1 MERND
6 LSERYFE
13 AFERMH
19 HNLSEILEM
28 LHDDNGDAIDDPDV
42 VSDVVITLRQYLNL
56 EMDLIRELA
65 KEYSDGQLR

>member
-1 MERND
+1 MERSD

-28 LHDDNGDAIDDPDV
+28 LHDDHGDAIDDPDV
-42 VSDVVITLRQYLNL
+42 VSDVVVTLRQYLNL

-65 KEYSDGQLR
+65 KEYSDGKLR

>member
-42 VSDVVITLRQYLNL
+42 VSDVVVTLRQYLNL

-65 KEYSDGQLR
+65 KEYSDG

>member
-42 VSDVVITLRQYLNL
+42 VGDVVVTLRQYLNL

-65 KEYSDGQLR
+65 KEYSDGQL

>member
-42 VSDVVITLRQYLNL
+42 VSDVVVTLRQYLNL

-65 KEYSDGQLR
+65 KEYSDGQL

>member
-1 MERND
+1 MERSD

-28 LHDDNGDAIDDPDV
+28 LHDDNGDAIDDPNV
-42 VSDVVITLRQYLNL
+42 VSDIVVTLRQYLNL
-56 EMDLIRELA
+56 EMDLIKELS
-65 KEYSDGQLR
+65 KEFNGQL

>member
-1 MERND
+1 MERSD

-19 HNLSEILEM
+19 YNLSEILEM

-42 VSDVVITLRQYLNL
+42 VSDVVVTLRQYLNL

-65 KEYSDGQLR
+65 KEYSDGKLR